1 MECLKVYKQTK
12 RLKIDAKRIRV
23 ARAEM
28 NWTQSKLSE
37 ESSVSRSTIRAI
49 ENGIKKSVQFKTI
62 EKIATALGKQVDNFC
77 TRNEK

>member
-49 ENGIKKSVQFKTI
+49 ENGSKKSVQFKTI
-62 EKIATALGKQVDNFC
+62 EKIATALGKQVDCFC
-77 TRNEK
+77 TQNEK